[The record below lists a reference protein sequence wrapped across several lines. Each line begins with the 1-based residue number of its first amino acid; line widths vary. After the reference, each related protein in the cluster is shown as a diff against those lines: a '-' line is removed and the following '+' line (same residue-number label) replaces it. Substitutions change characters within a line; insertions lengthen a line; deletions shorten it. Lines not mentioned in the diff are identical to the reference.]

1 MFFRQD
7 RLSFVGEGQCPAFP
21 SISFPLCCRQRRTA
35 SGKRVENP
43 TVRQTNFADLPHGFL
58 RLYVVRPAWN
68 HPLPSFMPCVLL
80 RRALLVTPRAF
91 RVTSQNLLNM
101 QKAARFMQRAA
112 FSFMRFLRHF
122 GLRIVDHLHL
132 SIGEIERF
140 HVLHLFD
147 LCVNHRF
154 KRRRVEPDSVLAE
167 NLLRIRQL
175 LVAIAC
181 AV

>member
-1 MFFRQD
+1 MHKVTSALCLLFSQVFIPV
-7 RLSFVGEGQCPAFP
+7 LFP
-21 SISFPLCCRQRRTA
+21 PQA
-35 SGKRVENP
+35 AHGDEPNQ
-43 TVRQTNFADLPHGFL
+43 VRSLTSSNSTRALG
-58 RLYVVRPAWN
+58 
-68 HPLPSFMPCVLL
+68 LL
-80 RRALLVTPRAF
+80 RRKFHVTPRAF

-112 FSFMRFLRHF
+112 FSFMRFLRRF
-122 GLRIVDHLHL
+122 RLRIVDHFHL
-132 SIGEIERF
+132 RIGEIERF

-154 KRRRVEPDSVLAE
+154 QRRCVEPDAMLAE

-175 LVAIAC
+175 PVAIAC